1 MKRGPNS
8 KIESLPLKIHFR
20 LALDG
25 FPTPPVRPDRYSH
38 PFSAGIDGARQ
49 IQHPWILTKNRYAAF
64 QKWES
69 TPRRNLHCE
78 LRGKAKME
86 QGEEEKGGKE
96 NGGEG

>member
-1 MKRGPNS
+1 MKREAKCKYCRPAFQYPFSVGSGWVSYPM
-8 KIESLPLKIHFR
+8 IQ
-20 LALDG
+20 
-25 FPTPPVRPDRYSH
+25 PDRQFH
-38 PFSAGIDGARQ
+38 PFSAKIDGARQ

-86 QGEEEKGGKE
+86 QGEEEKGGEE
-96 NGGEG
+96 NSGEG